1 MNQKTNTMK
10 NKRELTEQEAATL
23 SKQEQEKIILNMMR
37 KINKKLSAALEEVKG
52 INKQTKK

>member
-1 MNQKTNTMK
+1 MK